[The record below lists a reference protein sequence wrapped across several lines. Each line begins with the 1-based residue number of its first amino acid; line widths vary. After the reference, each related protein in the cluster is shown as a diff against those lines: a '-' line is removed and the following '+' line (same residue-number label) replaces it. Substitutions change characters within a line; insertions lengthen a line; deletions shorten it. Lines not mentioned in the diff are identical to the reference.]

1 MGDVA
6 ERILV
11 RVKPCINGDIDAP
24 IDDVLAFVITRCKPQ
39 KLADRGRGRVEIPDD
54 AVGNTKAHDRRQ
66 MTGDRRRMIA
76 DSLSICPLSSAR
88 PVT

>member
-1 MGDVA
+1 
-6 ERILV
+6 
-11 RVKPCINGDIDAP
+11 
-24 IDDVLAFVITRCKPQ
+24 
-39 KLADRGRGRVEIPDD
+39 LADRGRGRVEMPDD